1 MESRIPLCSRSAAEV
16 AARRVA
22 AAIDEL
28 LARSL
33 SDERRAIASE
43 LIVATIVRGLQEN
56 VTINGKLWHEIPEVE
71 DPLQDMDMASLD
83 KTRNNYITTV
93 AGKRRRY
100 PKRILNHFVRELK
113 AERECLKLYHPYLP
127 KSLKK
132 ECNTDD
138 AKHKELS
145 ERVTCLATETSAVMK
160 LLPSMLTKVDNLCKA
175 VESTNGMATG
185 GTNAIVHSPS
195 VEVTPVGEAHAGLQL
210 PGTPLKVSAER
221 HSLLRPRA
229 QPDEQR
235 RVTLRRRLA
244 VDMSPE

>member
-1 MESRIPLCSRSAAEV
+1 MESRLPLGSRGAAEL

-33 SDERRAIASE
+33 SEERRAIASE
-43 LIVATIVRGLQEN
+43 LLVATIVRGLQEN

-83 KTRNNYITTV
+83 KTRNNHITTV

-100 PKRILNHFVRELK
+100 PKRIIKHFVRELK

-127 KSLKK
+127 KSLKN

-145 ERVTCLATETSAVMK
+145 ERVASVSTETSALMK

-175 VESTNGMATG
+175 VESMNGMGTG

>member
-1 MESRIPLCSRSAAEV
+1 MESRLPLGSRGAAEL

-33 SDERRAIASE
+33 SEERRAIASE
-43 LIVATIVRGLQEN
+43 LLVATIVRGLQEN

-83 KTRNNYITTV
+83 KTRNNHITTV

-100 PKRILNHFVRELK
+100 PKRIIKHFVRELK
-113 AERECLKLYHPYLP
+113 AERECL
-127 KSLKK
+127 
-132 ECNTDD
+132 
-138 AKHKELS
+138 
-145 ERVTCLATETSAVMK
+145 
-160 LLPSMLTKVDNLCKA
+160 A
-175 VESTNGMATG
+175 VESMNGMGTG